1 MVNSRWCKAAEK
13 TVKAASGIG
22 YTAATFTL
30 LAFSSTPSYAIP
42 SPDLVVGSISS
53 ISQLIALA
61 SAMIGGGAVVVGV
74 RAGANGAGSGRAA
87 RIAWRVAIAAT
98 VLVCVSLGGQL
109 LSVFNA
115 AIGSSDPTQAA
126 ILRPTVTTEGRTL
139 DPDLKE
145 TSYGEQARSPRG
157 ISTGQMA
164 TLLEEKQHGLEGNDV
179 ILDVREPAE
188 TATGMF
194 PNATPVRFPDFLKS
208 PFSLAG
214 KRAIL
219 YCDNGN
225 RSFETCQKLAALGID
240 CRFMVGGLQKWLAEH
255 RPFAGKQETS
265 LADFR
270 ALPRY
275 PNRDVL
281 LDTPDVHKL
290 VAQGAVFVDV
300 RYPGE
305 FGAYHL
311 PGAIDLPVRPTPT
324 AELNARIAALPHR
337 PIVAPCYDTR
347 SCFYAQVLGYAGQ
360 PGWTRF
366 PRPLYR
372 AVGVFHSGPAASL
385 SVGLSA
391 PRCTKPGGAGW
402 SICSHRSSTGVRM
415 SSGSCRLLFCWRWCR
430 AFRSCR
436 SRLRPSAIR
445 SRHGGLSDDVDEL
458 KRRLGGDPRRMA
470 RAMRAFYRPARPDAF
485 AQSCSACCSCR

>member
-1 MVNSRWCKAAEK
+1 M
-13 TVKAASGIG
+13 
-22 YTAATFTL
+22 
-30 LAFSSTPSYAIP
+30 
-42 SPDLVVGSISS
+42 
-53 ISQLIALA
+53 
-61 SAMIGGGAVVVGV
+61 
-74 RAGANGAGSGRAA
+74 
-87 RIAWRVAIAAT
+87 
-98 VLVCVSLGGQL
+98 
-109 LSVFNA
+109 
-115 AIGSSDPTQAA
+115 
-126 ILRPTVTTEGRTL
+126 RPTVTTDGRTL
-139 DPDLKE
+139 DEDLKE
-145 TSYGEQARSPRG
+145 TSYGEQAHSPRG
-157 ISTGQMA
+157 ISTGQME
-164 TLLEEKQHGLEGNDV
+164 TLLEEKQHGLEGNEV

-194 PNATPVRFPDFLKS
+194 PNATPVRFPDFLKK

-275 PNRDVL
+275 RNRDVL

-290 VAQGAVFVDV
+290 VAQGAIFVDV

-305 FGAYHL
+305 FGSYHL

-347 SCFYAQVLGYAGQ
+347 SCFYAQVLGSLVSQAGRDFRGRYTV
-360 PGWTRF
+360 PWEYF
-366 PRPLYR
+366 IPDPPRPYLLNYLHR
-372 AVGVFHSGPAASL
+372 MHESWWGRLVDLLASVLNKSANVIGFLPVIILLAMVSRL
-385 SVGLSA
+385 SVLPFSVKA
-391 PRCTKPGGAGW
+391 ERDQIA
-402 SICSHRSSTGVRM
+402 
-415 SSGSCRLLFCWRWCR
+415 
-430 AFRSCR
+430 
-436 SRLRPSAIR
+436 SRR
-445 SRHGGLSDDVDEL
+445 LSDDVDEL

-470 RAMRAFYRPARPDAF
+470 RAMRAFY
-485 AQSCSACCSCR
+485 AQHGLTPLRNLLGLLFLP